1 MREKVSACIMTLN
14 EEANIERC
22 LRSVTWCD
30 EIVILDSGS
39 TDRTL
44 EICRTFTDNIH
55 QHPWQGYIGQR
66 NHIRGLAAHDWVL
79 FMDADEEI
87 SPELRRDLLAEIEHG
102 LTGYV
107 GYVFPRRVHYLGRW
121 IRWGEWNPDLKLR
134 FFKKDRGHS
143 VGEEPHDRVVV
154 DGPVKRLSS
163 PLYHYTYDDLADHI
177 ETMNRFSSLSAK
189 AKFEGGYRF
198 RRIDF
203 LFRPAFRFWKGY
215 FLKLGFLDGRRGF
228 LIALISSWGVAIKYA
243 KVWELQIGHR
253 M

>member
-22 LRSVTWCD
+22 LRSVAWCD

-44 EICRTFTDNIH
+44 EICRTYTDKIYE
-55 QHPWQGYIGQR
+55 HPWQGYIGQR
-66 NHIRGLAAHDWVL
+66 NHIRGLASHNWVL
-79 FMDADEEI
+79 FMDADEEV
-87 SPELRRDLLAEIEHG
+87 STSLRQDLLAEIEHG
-102 LTGYV
+102 LTSHV
-107 GYVFPRRVHYLGRW
+107 GYIFPRRVHYMGKW

-134 FFKKDRGHS
+134 FFKKDHGHS
-143 VGEEPHDRVVV
+143 VGEEPHDKVVV
-154 DGPVKRLSS
+154 DGPVKRLKA

-203 LFRPAFRFWKGY
+203 LFRPAFRFFKGY

-243 KVWELQIGHR
+243 KVWEIQIGHR
-253 M
+253 G